1 MYSSGKFSVCAVVVA
16 TGDGTIFIKK
26 NIFMDRVL
34 FMKQNPIHKDGFFI
48 TCEVDHVYH
57 LSFQY
62 VQ

>member
-1 MYSSGKFSVCAVVVA
+1 
-16 TGDGTIFIKK
+16 
-26 NIFMDRVL
+26 MDRVL